1 MTTAAEHGVRNLAS
15 SCNSNEDFNCKSCQ
29 QRFPSKNAL
38 FKHLRLNMAKCLP
51 ESDVQYLTRGTS
63 SRKEERVAVLY
74 GYRVAQKFRERNI
87 IEFCQVNYSSMEDED
102 ISSTAHRDDD
112 DDDDGALGRRYVVSG
127 GESASQLLLEAIQIV
142 SASSFPS
149 PYPFEDNVEH
159 PRIRQLRATRSYGWS
174 SRNTSIVA
182 QDDYTSAC
190 TEVLTARIPP
200 FRIRTPQG
208 DENEQTEKSQ
218 LNESVQQWVMEV
230 NTVLLNMLRQATPTA
245 TDGNS
250 SSTNEP
256 LEAVEEAY
264 GKIVVF
270 GCIPIPKKFNA
281 ELDITLRKVEYM
293 LPVDCFLQFWERNN
307 MLDPTV
313 DEIDKTQRCC
323 DSLLTFQAGDLNIQ
337 PDLSTLRVLTLLK
350 KLMQRFT
357 THCNEKHNISA
368 TTNENDKS
376 SQTTNTTNSNAIAPT
391 SKKVTNNMK
400 KKKQQQQKKKNRN
413 CNSSGKTKDS
423 TEGQQQAHEMSQDTL
438 TDSEVKDKI
447 YTLRRKR
454 YHNFT
459 PHVMAHEFLAFR
471 RMDRFYH
478 AATERFDG
486 LINVGTCGISTPSL
500 DLFYFFLSKTF
511 VSSLSFQYIYIYI
524 LKIGKYY

>member
-1 MTTAAEHGVRNLAS
+1 
-15 SCNSNEDFNCKSCQ
+15 
-29 QRFPSKNAL
+29 
-38 FKHLRLNMAKCLP
+38 
-51 ESDVQYLTRGTS
+51 
-63 SRKEERVAVLY
+63 
-74 GYRVAQKFRERNI
+74 
-87 IEFCQVNYSSMEDED
+87 MEDED
-102 ISSTAHRDDD
+102 IISTAHSDE
-112 DDDDGALGRRYVVSG
+112 DDDGALVRRYVVSG

-149 PYPFEDNVEH
+149 SYPSEDNAEH
-159 PRIRQLRATRSYGWS
+159 PRVRQLRATRSYGWS

-208 DENEQTEKSQ
+208 NDNGQTEGNQ

-230 NTVLLNMLRQATPTA
+230 NTVLFNMLRQSTAAA
-245 TDGNS
+245 TDGNTC
-250 SSTNEP
+250 STNEP
-256 LEAVEEAY
+256 HEAVEEAY
-264 GKIVVF
+264 GRVVVF
-270 GCIPIPKKFNA
+270 GCMSIPKKFNA

-293 LPVDCFLQFWERNN
+293 LPVDFFLQFWDRYSR
-307 MLDPTV
+307 LDPTV
-313 DEIDKTQRCC
+313 DGVDKTQRCC

-337 PDLSTLRVLTLLK
+337 PDLSTLRVLSLLK

-368 TTNENDKS
+368 TTNKNDKS
-376 SQTTNTTNSNAIAPT
+376 FKTTNTTNSNAMAPT
-391 SKKVTNNMK
+391 SKKVTNNRK
-400 KKKQQQQKKKNRN
+400 KKQKKKNRN
-413 CNSSGKTKDS
+413 CNSSGKARDI
-423 TEGQQQAHEMSQDTL
+423 TEGQQQAHEITKETL
-438 TDSEVKDKI
+438 TDSKVKDKL

-486 LINVGTCGISTPSL
+486 LTNVGTQIFYIIGLLSQLHHQINY
-500 DLFYFFLSKTF
+500 YFFPKHTQKYKRCPFLFS
-511 VSSLSFQYIYIYI
+511 IYFF
-524 LKIGKYY
+524 KGNYY